1 MSGPKVVR
9 VVTREELEA
18 ICRRQLAL
26 VLSAAAELT
35 RALSS
40 GGLLTDAIASDIR
53 LRISGLESQA
63 QAGNFAVVQAQAPSL
78 VLFLRAETKRYR
90 DIAISQAAAAHAERQ
105 QLLDSAASV
114 SSALKRGGLPVPPEL
129 SELVRTGSRKKLE
142 ELRAMRPVVDDAF
155 RSLVKS
161 QPPKGPVASQAMA
174 DRLGRGVAQE
184 SLAQWLAGRAP
195 ADDRSSRLSKLLAEI
210 EVLGNPALLDE
221 ATQRAARIDR
231 EEGDERRRLLTDSL
245 LLDVSAT
252 VHLLRENDHLRE
264 RVTDMDAELSTMTSK
279 EAVELRSRLSALD
292 AEGSAADALLAEC
305 QAFIDKATRDAA
317 SASRRRAVLLGLAGL
332 GYEVREGMETAWAE
346 DGRLVVAKPGATD
359 YGVELAGPPDASR
372 LQMRVVGAELPASPR
387 SRERDTE
394 QETIWCG
401 DVTELLDSV
410 ARAGTAITI
419 ERALPVGAQPLGTTR
434 AIGRSTD
441 EPSAEVRTSK
451 SRSVT

>member
-26 VLSAAAELT
+26 VRSAAAELT
-35 RALSS
+35 RALQSS
-40 GGLLTDAIASDIR
+40 GLLTDAIESDIR
-53 LRISGLESQA
+53 LRISSLESQA

-114 SSALKRGGLPVPPEL
+114 SSALKRGGLLVPQEL
-129 SELVRTGSRKKLE
+129 SEMVRTGSRKKLD

-155 RSLVKS
+155 RSLIKS
-161 QPPKGPVASQAMA
+161 QPQKGPVASQGMA
-174 DRLGRGVAQE
+174 ERLGRGVSQE
-184 SLAQWLAGRAP
+184 SLAQWLAARAP
-195 ADDRSSRLSKLLAEI
+195 SDDRSARLSKLLAEI
-210 EVLGNPALLDE
+210 EVLGDPALLDE
-221 ATQRAARIDR
+221 ARQRTARIDQ
-231 EEGDERRRLLTDSL
+231 EERDERRRLLTDSL

-252 VHLLRENDHLRE
+252 VRNLKENDQLRE
-264 RVTDMDAELSTMTSK
+264 RVTDMDAELSTLTSK
-279 EAVELRSRLSALD
+279 EAAALRSRLSALG
-292 AEGSAADALLAEC
+292 AAGSGADALLAEC
-305 QAFIDKATRDAA
+305 RAFIDKASRDAA

-346 DGRLVVAKPGATD
+346 EGRLVVAKPGVTD

-434 AIGRSTD
+434 AIGRSAHETSVD
-441 EPSAEVRTSK
+441 VRALK
-451 SRSVT
+451 SRSIT